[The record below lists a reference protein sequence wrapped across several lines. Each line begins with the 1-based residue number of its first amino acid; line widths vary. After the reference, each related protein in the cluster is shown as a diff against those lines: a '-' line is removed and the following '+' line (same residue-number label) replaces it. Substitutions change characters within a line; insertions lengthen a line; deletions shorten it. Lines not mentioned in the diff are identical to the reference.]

1 MPRGELPAARRD
13 ALRLAR
19 PVSPSETTGP
29 SIFKKTIVQNPVA
42 RHYRGYAVRP
52 SAHRLPDGCFS
63 SNLTLTR
70 PGDREERSRYEFY
83 TLGYFST
90 ELEALGFS
98 DHWGRDW
105 IDTRG

>member
-1 MPRGELPAARRD
+1 MTWLQ
-13 ALRLAR
+13 L
-19 PVSPSETTGP
+19 
-29 SIFKKTIVQNPVA
+29 FKRQIVQKSVA

-70 PGDREERSRYEFY
+70 PLDREGRSRYEFY
-83 TLGYFST
+83 SLGYFPT
-90 ELEALGFS
+90 ETEALRFS